1 MRESIEKYNPAKSA
15 KKAKIIP
22 TVIDEDFNLDVII
35 YGHVNPTEEEKN
47 NFDKFV
53 EAFNTKK
60 KGENND

>member
-47 NFDKFV
+47 NFD
-53 EAFNTKK
+53 NL
-60 KGENND
+60 